1 MNIIY
6 EIYIYYISS
15 KELFN
20 KFTIYSDDASMR
32 IEILQSLWKLAE
44 LFQYEEFKYEIK
56 KPGEYFWYTIMN
68 II

>member
-1 MNIIY
+1 MK
-6 EIYIYYISS
+6 YIYYISS

-20 KFTIYSDDASMR
+20 KFTIYSIDASMR

-44 LFQYEEFKYEIK
+44 LFQYEEFEIK